1 MTVKHKTKQSGNSR
15 KQKLQNSIQLRK
27 QVSQIVSSS
36 VSEYDWPNNQI
47 TSVAREHKKDS
58 MGEEKNKTRKKIQ
71 WGEEENCCPKSRDDL
86 SSLDF
91 EQYIQESA
99 EISLQT
105 TTLY

>member
-1 MTVKHKTKQSGNSR
+1 M
-15 KQKLQNSIQLRK
+15 
-27 QVSQIVSSS
+27 SSS
-36 VSEYDWPNNQI
+36 VSEYDWLNNQI

-71 WGEEENCCPKSRDDL
+71 WGEEENCFPKLRDDL

-105 TTLY
+105 TTIY

>member
-1 MTVKHKTKQSGNSR
+1 M
-15 KQKLQNSIQLRK
+15 
-27 QVSQIVSSS
+27 
-36 VSEYDWPNNQI
+36 
-47 TSVAREHKKDS
+47 AREHKKDS

-91 EQYIQESA
+91 KQYIQESA

-105 TTLY
+105 TTLYQEYYTISVEIGGIFFKYKIKNV

>member
-1 MTVKHKTKQSGNSR
+1 MNT
-15 KQKLQNSIQLRK
+15 
-27 QVSQIVSSS
+27 
-36 VSEYDWPNNQI
+36 
-47 TSVAREHKKDS
+47 
-58 MGEEKNKTRKKIQ
+58 KKIQ
-71 WGEEENCCPKSRDDL
+71 WGRRRIKHEKRFNGGKKKIVVRNQETDDL

>member
-1 MTVKHKTKQSGNSR
+1 M
-15 KQKLQNSIQLRK
+15 
-27 QVSQIVSSS
+27 
-36 VSEYDWPNNQI
+36 
-47 TSVAREHKKDS
+47 AREHKKDS

-71 WGEEENCCPKSRDDL
+71 WGEEENCCPKLRDDL

-105 TTLY
+105 TTLYYEYYTISVEIGGICLSIR

>member
-1 MTVKHKTKQSGNSR
+1 MTVKNKTKPSGNSR

-36 VSEYDWPNNQI
+36 VSEYDWLNNQI

-71 WGEEENCCPKSRDDL
+71 WGEEENCCPKSRD
-86 SSLDF
+86 
-91 EQYIQESA
+91 
-99 EISLQT
+99 
-105 TTLY
+105 